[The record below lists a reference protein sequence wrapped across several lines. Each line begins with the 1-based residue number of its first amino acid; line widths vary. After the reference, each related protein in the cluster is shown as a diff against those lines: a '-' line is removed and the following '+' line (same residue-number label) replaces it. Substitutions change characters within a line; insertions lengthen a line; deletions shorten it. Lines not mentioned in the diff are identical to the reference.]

1 MTKKKTKARKMNLRQ
16 RLRSAADDK
25 LTMIEQKVLES
36 CRDAVAQHSQINP
49 YEVMR
54 LCCTGPQKSL
64 RAKLITDMANEAEAE
79 LERLW
84 NNQQKLA
91 LEETDND

>member
-1 MTKKKTKARKMNLRQ
+1 MNLRQ

-25 LTMIEQKVLES
+25 LATIEGKVLEA
-36 CRDAVAQHSQINP
+36 CRDAVSQHSQVNP
-49 YEVMR
+49 YDVMR

-64 RAKLITDMANEAEAE
+64 RAKLITDLANEAEAE

-91 LEETDND
+91 LEENDND